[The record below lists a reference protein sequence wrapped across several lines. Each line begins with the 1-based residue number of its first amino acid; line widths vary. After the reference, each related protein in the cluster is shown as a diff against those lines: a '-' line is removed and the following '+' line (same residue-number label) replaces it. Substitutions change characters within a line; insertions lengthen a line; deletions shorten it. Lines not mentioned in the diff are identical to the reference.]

1 MAAAMGLLTGV
12 LSVATILFGAGIF
25 TSDARVHVEM
35 AKLVAPVF
43 LSCLLIIPSRTLQGL
58 VVANDDLV
66 CAPPL
71 PLPPSVSKSPSIAI
85 LLTKRPTV

>member
-1 MAAAMGLLTGV
+1 MVGAMAASMGLLTGV

-25 TSDARVHVEM
+25 TSDTRVHVEM

-66 CAPPL
+66 CAPH
-71 PLPPSVSKSPSIAI
+71 PSRSRSRR
-85 LLTKRPTV
+85 L